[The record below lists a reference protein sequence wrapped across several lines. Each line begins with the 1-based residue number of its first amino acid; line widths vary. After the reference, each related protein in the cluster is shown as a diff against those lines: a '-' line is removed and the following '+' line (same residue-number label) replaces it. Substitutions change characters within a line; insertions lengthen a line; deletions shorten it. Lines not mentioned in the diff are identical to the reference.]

1 MVKSTKRQH
10 LREKVRAEVNRAK
23 QTTLENII
31 HHNKTTSATVALP
44 FEKKIEITEI
54 VAVTEMDELNLKV
67 GFKLIPS
74 RTVFSKVISELYFDK
89 QKIDLLRLRI
99 LQGPL
104 MTDELEFSSVLSM
117 TGIEAGQHNIRV
129 EMYEL
134 WSTEEKLTFTSKEVK
149 IDYIPLKKEKQFVKI
164 PIVKRSIGADLT
176 IVTDSEKRIYNEIEE
191 DAKRETISRRDYW

>member
-1 MVKSTKRQH
+1 MVKSTKSQH

-23 QTTLENII
+23 QTTLENTI
-31 HHNKTTSATVALP
+31 HNNNTTSTRVALP

-54 VAVTEMDELNLKV
+54 AAVTEMDELNLKV

-74 RTVFSKVISELYFDK
+74 RTAFSRVISELYFDK
-89 QKIDLLRLRI
+89 QKINSLRLRI

-117 TGIEAGQHNIRV
+117 IGIEAGQHNIEV
-129 EMYEL
+129 KMYEL
-134 WSTEEKLTFTSKEVK
+134 WSTEEKLTSTSKEVK

-191 DAKRETISRRDYW
+191 DAKRETISKRDYW